1 MDDPDTWRWV
11 WLLVAGGFAT
21 AEIFIAGTFFMLPF
35 AAGALAASISAF
47 AGAGIAVQWILFL
60 IVSIIGAV
68 ALIPLRRSLDA
79 DGTSDGIGSRRLIG
93 ADAVVLI
100 AIGDG
105 AAGFGEVRIGREE
118 WRAES
123 VDRSAIAEGSTVRV
137 VDVRGT
143 SVIVIP
149 SAPATEGRE
158 SS

>member
-68 ALIPLRRSLDA
+68 ALIPLRRCLDA

>member
-1 MDDPDTWRWV
+1 VDDPDTWRWV

-47 AGAGIAVQWILFL
+47 AGAEIAVQWILFL
-60 IVSIIGAV
+60 VVSIIGAV
-68 ALIPLRRSLDA
+68 ALIPLRRRLDA

-123 VDRSAIAEGSTVRV
+123 VDRSAIAEGLTVRV

-158 SS
+158 FS

>member
-1 MDDPDTWRWV
+1 M
-11 WLLVAGGFAT
+11 GFVPRR
-21 AEIFIAGTFFMLPF
+21 LDHRR
-35 AAGALAASISAF
+35 
-47 AGAGIAVQWILFL
+47 
-60 IVSIIGAV
+60 V
-68 ALIPLRRSLDA
+68 ALIPLRRRLDA

-158 SS
+158 FS